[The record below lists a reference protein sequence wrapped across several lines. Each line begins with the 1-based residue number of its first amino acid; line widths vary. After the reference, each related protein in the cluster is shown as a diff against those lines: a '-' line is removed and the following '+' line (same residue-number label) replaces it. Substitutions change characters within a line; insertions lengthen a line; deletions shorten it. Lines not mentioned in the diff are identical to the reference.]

1 MTRMSIFQG
10 LLRFLGA
17 YKLYEKWLSRTI
29 SRGAIPLH
37 IAVIMDGNRR
47 WAREKGLEPWYG
59 HRVGAEKVEEVIK
72 WCLELGIKVVTFFAL
87 STENFKRSEKEIEE
101 LLRIL
106 REKIED
112 VLNGDLVHRH
122 RIRVKVL
129 GRKELLP
136 DDLRNL
142 LERLEDETRGY
153 DNLYVNLAIAYGGRA
168 EITDAARKLAMDVL
182 AGKLR
187 IEDINEDVIGRYL
200 YTADLPIPDPDVI
213 IRTSGEERISNF
225 LLWQSAYSELIFLD
239 VYWPEFR
246 KIDLMRAIRT
256 YQRRQRRFGA

>member
-1 MTRMSIFQG
+1 MSIIQK
-10 LLRFLGA
+10 LLRIFGA
-17 YKLYEKWLSRTI
+17 YKLYEKWLGKMI
-29 SRGAIPLH
+29 SRGEIPSH
-37 IAVIMDGNRR
+37 VAVIMDGNRR
-47 WAREKGLEPWYG
+47 WAQERGLDPWYG
-59 HRVGAEKVEEVIK
+59 HKVGAEKVEEVIK

-87 STENFKRSEKEIEE
+87 STENFKRSRRELEE
-101 LLRIL
+101 LFKIL
-106 REKIED
+106 HEKIEN
-112 VLNGDLVHRH
+112 VLNGDLVHKH

-136 DDLRNL
+136 DDLRSL
-142 LERLEDETRGY
+142 LEMLEEKTRGY

-168 EITDAARKLAMDVL
+168 EITDAARKLARDVL
-182 AGKLR
+182 AGRLR
-187 IEDINEDVIGRYL
+187 IEDISEEVISKYL
-200 YTADLPIPDPDVI
+200 YTADLPIPDPDMI

-256 YQRRQRRFGA
+256 YQRRRRRFGA